1 MACEFASTATTAMA
15 GTDRSH
21 ISHQS
26 GAVKEKPGRVTYKA
40 GTQGGG
46 KGGGA
51 GGSGGGSGAGCGM
64 LSPQGLPSS
73 PTASSIAEYDDEE
86 TYDV

>member
-1 MACEFASTATTAMA
+1 MA

-21 ISHQS
+21 ISHES

-40 GTQGGG
+40 GTKGGG
-46 KGGGA
+46 KGTGV
-51 GGSGGGSGAGCGM
+51 GGGGGGCGM
-64 LSPQGLPSS
+64 LSPHALPS
-73 PTASSIAEYDDEE
+73 SSIAEHDDEE